1 MYLYRVVE
9 GNWRI
14 LRNFVLKYGDF
25 SLNFKGVSSA
35 VSSAAGER

>member
-1 MYLYRVVE
+1 MYLYRAVK

-25 SLNFKGVSSA
+25 SLIFKGVSNV
-35 VSSAAGER
+35 VSSAGGEW